1 MKIDEFTKKVGLLLN
16 EIDVHNVEN
25 AQELSAFFS
34 ATQAAI
40 DFAINDATA
49 TFPVHEDYRDD
60 TAAIAALGH
69 ALAIDNMPLEKED
82 IRRSLAS
89 VMKRLLNK
97 VMLGI
102 VDGSNLVMLNIAS
115 ISALLTSI
123 EAAKQANLGKEM
135 TEEAQLA
142 LAKDMTD
149 AISSAILTVYNKY
162 DPKTGESN

>member
-1 MKIDEFTKKVGLLLN
+1 
-16 EIDVHNVEN
+16 
-25 AQELSAFFS
+25 
-34 ATQAAI
+34 
-40 DFAINDATA
+40 
-49 TFPVHEDYRDD
+49 
-60 TAAIAALGH
+60 
-69 ALAIDNMPLEKED
+69 
-82 IRRSLAS
+82 
-89 VMKRLLNK
+89 MKRLLNK

-123 EAAKQANLGKEM
+123 EAAKQTNSGKEM